1 MDQREPPEPEPSR
14 PGAGRSLTGH
24 DGDADPPP
32 ACEGEP
38 VSETPAPTGAVAH
51 PYLLAIYCNDHIAS
65 AAGGIELVGRMV
77 GAHKGTPYE
86 ARLRQLLDELKQEKT
101 DLIATTRAL
110 GLPVRQYKQVAVW
123 FAEKA
128 SRVKLNGHLLSR
140 SPLSS
145 LVEFEFLASAVRG
158 KRSGFET
165 LRIAAEGDPRI
176 DKVLFDALI
185 EQANRQYRWL
195 TDVRREV
202 AAELFGGDPAV
213 LAGVAD
219 A

>member
-1 MDQREPPEPEPSR
+1 VITGQNGAAEP
-14 PGAGRSLTGH
+14 GT
-24 DGDADPPP
+24 P

-51 PYLLAIYCNDHIAS
+51 PELLAVYCNDHIAS
-65 AAGGIELVGRMV
+65 AAGGIELVTRMI
-77 GAHKGTPYE
+77 GAHRGTRHE
-86 ARLRQLLDELKQEKT
+86 APLRQLLDELRQEKS
-101 DLIATTRAL
+101 DLTATTRAL

-123 FAEKA
+123 VAEKA
-128 SRVKLNGHLLSR
+128 SRLKLNGHLLSR
-140 SPLSS
+140 SPLSD

-165 LRIAAEGDPRI
+165 LRIAAEVDGRI
-176 DKVLFDALI
+176 DKVLLDSLI

-202 AAELFGGDPAV
+202 AAEVFGGDPGV

>member
-1 MDQREPPEPEPSR
+1 M
-14 PGAGRSLTGH
+14 
-24 DGDADPPP
+24 
-32 ACEGEP
+32 
-38 VSETPAPTGAVAH
+38 SETPAPSGAVAH
-51 PYLLAIYCNDHIAS
+51 PDLLAVYCNDHIAS
-65 AAGGIELVGRMV
+65 AAGGIELVSRMI
-77 GAHKGTPYE
+77 GAHRGSRHE
-86 ARLRQLLDELKQEKT
+86 AQLRQLLDELRQEKS
-101 DLIATTRAL
+101 DLTATARAL

-123 FAEKA
+123 VAEKA
-128 SRVKLNGHLLSR
+128 SRLKLNGHLLSR

-165 LRIAAEGDPRI
+165 LRIAAEVDDRI
-176 DKVLFDALI
+176 DPVLFDSLI

-195 TDVRREV
+195 TDARREV
-202 AAELFGGDPAV
+202 AAEVFGGDPGV

>member
-1 MDQREPPEPEPSR
+1 
-14 PGAGRSLTGH
+14 
-24 DGDADPPP
+24 
-32 ACEGEP
+32 

-51 PYLLAIYCNDHIAS
+51 PDLLAIYCNDHMAS
-65 AAGGIELVGRMV
+65 AAGGLELVGRMI
-77 GAHKGTPYE
+77 GAHKGTRHE
-86 ARLRQLLDELKQEKT
+86 ARLRQLRDELKQEKA
-101 DLIATTRAL
+101 DLTATTRAL

-165 LRIAAEGDPRI
+165 LRIAAEVDPRI
-176 DKVLFDALI
+176 DKVLFDGLI

-195 TDVRREV
+195 TDARREV
-202 AAELFGGDPAV
+202 AAELFGGDPGV
-213 LAGVAD
+213 LAGTAD